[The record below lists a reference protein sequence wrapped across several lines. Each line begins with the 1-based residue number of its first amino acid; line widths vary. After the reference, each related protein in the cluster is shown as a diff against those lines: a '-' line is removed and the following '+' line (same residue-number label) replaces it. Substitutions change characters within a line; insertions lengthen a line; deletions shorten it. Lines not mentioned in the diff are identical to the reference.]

1 MSEVKFDF
9 HRLSAYQK
17 ASQLHLDIYK
27 LQESLKKHPYLLDQ
41 LNRACASILLN
52 IAEGSGR
59 ESRKERKHFLSFSR
73 GSVFE
78 CVAIF
83 DMLKSMN
90 IVDGERHNHLLAISD
105 EISRLLYTMIL
116 NLKRYP

>member
-9 HRLSAYQK
+9 HRLAVYQK
-17 ASQLHLDIYK
+17 AIQLHLDVYK
-27 LQESLKKHPYLLDQ
+27 LQECLKKNPYLQDQ

-90 IVDGERHNHLLAISD
+90 IVDAERHYRLLTISE
-105 EISRLLYTMIL
+105 EISRLLYTMIS